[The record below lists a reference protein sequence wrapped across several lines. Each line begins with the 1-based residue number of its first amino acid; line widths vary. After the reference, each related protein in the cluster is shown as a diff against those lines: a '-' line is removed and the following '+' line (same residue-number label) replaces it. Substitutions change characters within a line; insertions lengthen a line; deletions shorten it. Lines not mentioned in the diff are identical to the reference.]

1 MPLAVGMPGI
11 PCIIASGGGAGGISP
26 PAGQIGGS
34 AVSPTVIGITE
45 TGGPTAL
52 TIGAITD
59 GQFLKRVGA
68 TLVGAAAGGGGGLGF
83 ETFRAE
89 TLDPADAT
97 WTNTVTADLGS
108 SVATASV
115 QVLTYSGSTL
125 QARGEI
131 AMPPAGTATVTIEII
146 SQAAVAPGV
155 TNNKV
160 QWRIASR
167 SLDAGSNT
175 NYDLAVAT
183 NANNTT
189 FATYTVSGVT
199 LASLGWTAGVGNQFQ
214 LVRVISGV
222 TNNMTQVSNVK
233 LIRFTYA

>member
-26 PAGQIGGS
+26 PAGQIGGT
-34 AVSPTVIGITE
+34 AGSPTVIGIT
-45 TGGPTAL
+45 TTDPATL
-52 TIGAITD
+52 TIGVVAD

-89 TLDPADAT
+89 SLDPADAT

-115 QVLTYSGSTL
+115 QVLTYSGSVL

-131 AMPPAGTATVTIEII
+131 AMPPTGTATVTIEII
-146 SQAAVAPGV
+146 SQAASAPGV

>member
-1 MPLAVGMPGI
+1 MALTTSMPGA
-11 PCIIASGGGAGGISP
+11 PIIAGGGGAGGGISP

-45 TGGPTAL
+45 TSGPTAL
-52 TIGAITD
+52 TIGTITD

-68 TLVGAAAGGGGGLGF
+68 TLVSAAGGGGILGMD
-83 ETFRAE
+83 TFRAE

-97 WTNTVTADLGS
+97 WTNTVTADIGS

-131 AMPPAGTATVTIEII
+131 AMPPTGTATVTIDII
-146 SQAAVAPGV
+146 SQAVSAPGT

-175 NYDLAVAT
+175 NYDLAVMT
-183 NANNTT
+183 NANNAT
-189 FATYTVSGVT
+189 FATYTISGVT

>member
-1 MPLAVGMPGI
+1 MSLAIGYPGAPLV
-11 PCIIASGGGAGGISP
+11 IAAGGGGGISP

-45 TGGPTAL
+45 TSGPTAL
-52 TIGAITD
+52 TIGIITD
-59 GQFLKRVGA
+59 GQFLKRVGS
-68 TLVGAAAGGGGGLGF
+68 TLVSAAASGGSLGF

-97 WTNTVTADLGS
+97 WTNATTADLGS

-125 QARGEI
+125 QARGEVV
-131 AMPPAGTATVTIEII
+131 MPPTGTATVTIDII
-146 SQAAVAPGV
+146 SQAASAPGA

-183 NANNTT
+183 NANNAT

-222 TNNMTQVSNVK
+222 TNNMTQTSNVK